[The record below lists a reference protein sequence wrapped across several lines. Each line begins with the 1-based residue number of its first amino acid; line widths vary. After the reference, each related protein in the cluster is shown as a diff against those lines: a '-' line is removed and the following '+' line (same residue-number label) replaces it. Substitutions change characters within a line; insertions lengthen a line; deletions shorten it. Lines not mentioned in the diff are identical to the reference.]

1 MAEEFYSF
9 EKALEELRL
18 KDAELKRL
26 VSENVI
32 RAFRDGERMK
42 LRREDVE
49 KLKSELSE
57 PSGTEEL
64 VFEEDAAEEPGMA
77 TVPLSE
83 AETMVERTVEKR
95 ESRPAP
101 TPARPAAAPKRATT
115 TTTTT
120 TRTRAVPARRKEVVV
135 EVTGDS
141 TAVKAALAVTA
152 LVLLVSIFVAFDA
165 VQGAPGSVSGTFAKM
180 FAPPK

>member
-32 RAFRDGERMK
+32 RAFRDGDRMK

-49 KLKSELSE
+49 KLKSELTE

-64 VFEEDAAEEPGMA
+64 VFEEDAAEDPGMA

-83 AETMVERTVEKR
+83 AETLVDA
-95 ESRPAP
+95 PAP
-101 TPARPAAAPKRATT
+101 KPAAAPPARPAAGARAGAAKKPAPAIRPRPIVKK
-115 TTTTT
+115 
-120 TRTRAVPARRKEVVV
+120 KE
-135 EVTGDS
+135 EVAAETTGDS
-141 TAVKAALAVTA
+141 AIVKAALALTA
-152 LVLLVSIFVAFDA
+152 LVLLVSLFVAFDA
-165 VQGAPGSVSGTFAKM
+165 ASGSPGNISKAFANM
-180 FAPPK
+180 FAAKG